1 MKRYYLAVGYPLTY
15 AIDNPSVYILEQK
28 EGTVAL
34 TTEELKEWSTC
45 LRVNVRDEESEI
57 LRSLVRKRAVYD
69 AESPER
75 LLEAIRERNAIRQ
88 GFGFVY
94 NKKYS
99 ILVGKE
105 YWYPSKGQLILWSG
119 ADGLTTVQGLMELA
133 KEEKLSE
140 MQAFHCIT
148 TLMQNDSL
156 FLR

>member
-34 TTEELKEWSTC
+34 TTEELKEWSMC
-45 LRVNVRDEESEI
+45 LRVNARDEESEI
-57 LRSLVRKRAVYD
+57 LQSLVRKGAVYD
-69 AESPER
+69 AESPEK
-75 LLEAIRERNAIRQ
+75 LLETIRERNAIRQ

-105 YWYPSKGQLILWSG
+105 YWYPSRGQLILWSG
-119 ADGLTTVQGLMELA
+119 ADDLTTVQGLMELA

>member
-88 GFGFVY
+88 G
-94 NKKYS
+94 
-99 ILVGKE
+99 
-105 YWYPSKGQLILWSG
+105 
-119 ADGLTTVQGLMELA
+119 LMELA